1 MKRIATTIGLV
12 ALGTGAATAGGID
25 RSGQN
30 ISILFEQGRYAE
42 FSFSHSRP
50 EVSGTDS
57 PLVAPNGVV
66 VAPGGGSSGDVAKNF
81 SQFGFAFKSDVN
93 ERLSYA
99 VIYDEPFAADIEYG
113 PGSFNLATPDNGGT
127 VAKAHAHALTALL
140 RWKFDENFS
149 IHGGLRAQQA
159 DGHIALRGAAYQN
172 PFLPPGTPGSEGFN
186 GYDVDLKRDWAPGYV
201 VGVAYERPE
210 IALRVALTYQSSIKH
225 EFDTYESGAGVAPGE
240 SVTEVKTPQSVNLDF
255 QTGIMADTLLFGQVR
270 WVKWSEFLVDPQ
282 NFLSNPLSSGE
293 GLIGLDNTITYTL
306 GVGRKFNDTW
316 SGAASVSYEQKDNH
330 LISPL
335 APTNGRLGLT
345 LAAIYTQD
353 NMKITTGVNYTTLG
367 RAAPETGTPDTA
379 RADFRDNDALSAGV
393 KVGFAF

>member
-30 ISILFEQGRYAE
+30 ISILFEQGRYLE
-42 FSFSHSRP
+42 FSFSHTSP
-50 EVSGTDS
+50 DVSGKD
-57 PLVAPNGVV
+57 VALPFPG
-66 VAPGGGSSGDVAKNF
+66 APSGGDSGDVAKDF
-81 SQFGFAFKSDVN
+81 EQYGFAFKDDISD
-93 ERLSYA
+93 RLSYA
-99 VIYDEPFAADIEYG
+99 VIYDQPFAADIEYG
-113 PGSFNLATPDNGGT
+113 PGSFNLATLNNGGT

-140 RWKFDENFS
+140 RYKIDENFS
-149 IHGGLRAQQA
+149 VHGGLRAQQA
-159 DGHIALRGAAYQN
+159 DGHIALRGAAY
-172 PFLPPGTPGSEGFN
+172 SVFN
-186 GYDVDLKRDWAPGYV
+186 GYNVDLKRDWAPGYV
-201 VGVAYERPE
+201 IGVAYEQPE

-225 EFDTYESGAGVAPGE
+225 EFDTLETGSGVTRGE

-282 NFLSNPLSSGE
+282 NFLANPQSGGE

-306 GVGRKFNDTW
+306 GIGRKFNETW

-335 APTNGRLGLT
+335 APTNGRIGLT

-353 NMKITTGVNYTTLG
+353 NMKITTGVNYTALG
-367 RAAPETGTPDTA
+367 RAAPQTGDEA
-379 RADFRDNDALSAGV
+379 RADFRDNDALSVGV